1 MKYRP
6 EIDGLRALAVIP
18 IILFHAGFGLMSG
31 GFVGVDIFFVI
42 SGYLITTILIEDIEK
57 KQFSIVNFYERRA
70 RRILPALFS
79 VMLICIPFAWMW
91 MLPDPLENFGQSLV
105 AATLSANNVLLYLT
119 SGYWDLA
126 SEFKPLL
133 HTWSLGIEEQ
143 YYLLFPLLLLLTWR
157 FGKSVVILSI
167 IVITFVSLALSVWL
181 SSKNPEAAFFL
192 IHTRAWELF
201 AGSISAFIV
210 QRRGVQN
217 NNSLSLLGLTT
228 IIFSIFFFDE
238 TTPFPGVYA
247 LVPVLGAVLLVLYA
261 DNKTLAAKFLSAKG
275 FVGIGLIS
283 YSAYLWH
290 QPLFAFLKIH
300 QQTEPSH
307 IMNGMVIVATFLLSF
322 ISWKYIEKPFRNKSL
337 INVKVFL
344 VIITISLFG
353 LLGFGYSAHK
363 SHGFVERIF
372 DESVSSED
380 IYISYNLRSFN
391 YKENTF
397 KTNLEPK
404 ILVIGNSFGRDFV
417 NVLRETYDFSKLELV
432 YRDDYDICSLFE
444 TDSGQVLYTESDI
457 IVFASNYDIN
467 KTLCIDNALRFAS
480 EVGVSLFFVGTKQFG
495 FNNNWIARIELNE
508 RKLLRNPALQDIIY
522 EDKNAS
528 QVIPST
534 NYISLMQPLTNN
546 NGVIVTDEFGRLIS
560 PDRAHLTRYGA
571 IYIGRKIILQ
581 SQLGKA
587 LRKFSL
593 DE

>member
-1 MKYRP
+1 M
-6 EIDGLRALAVIP
+6 
-18 IILFHAGFGLMSG
+18 
-31 GFVGVDIFFVI
+31 
-42 SGYLITTILIEDIEK
+42 
-57 KQFSIVNFYERRA
+57 
-70 RRILPALFS
+70 
-79 VMLICIPFAWMW
+79 
-91 MLPDPLENFGQSLV
+91 
-105 AATLSANNVLLYLT
+105 
-119 SGYWDLA
+119 
-126 SEFKPLL
+126 
-133 HTWSLGIEEQ
+133 
-143 YYLLFPLLLLLTWR
+143 
-157 FGKSVVILSI
+157 
-167 IVITFVSLALSVWL
+167 
-181 SSKNPEAAFFL
+181 
-192 IHTRAWELF
+192 
-201 AGSISAFIV
+201 
-210 QRRGVQN
+210 
-217 NNSLSLLGLTT
+217 
-228 IIFSIFFFDE
+228 
-238 TTPFPGVYA
+238 
-247 LVPVLGAVLLVLYA
+247 
-261 DNKTLAAKFLSAKG
+261 
-275 FVGIGLIS
+275 
-283 YSAYLWH
+283 
-290 QPLFAFLKIH
+290 
-300 QQTEPSH
+300 
-307 IMNGMVIVATFLLSF
+307 
-322 ISWKYIEKPFRNKSL
+322 
-337 INVKVFL
+337 
-344 VIITISLFG
+344 
-353 LLGFGYSAHK
+353 
-363 SHGFVERIF
+363 
-372 DESVSSED
+372 
-380 IYISYNLRSFN
+380 RSFN